1 LARSFYDDAQNKRLI
16 EVQSDPARA
25 CLLRADCE
33 SDPAIDSNHQ
43 GVVDRVAVFRDS
55 EAMHLVRT
63 AQEEKLTMALKYVFE
78 LFNCWD
84 GGVNRS
90 RMSKIRFHKVLRYA
104 AILYVKAGPLS
115 GQACLK
121 NHVNHSFLFRQ
132 RMYDV
137 FNGHML

>member
-1 LARSFYDDAQNKRLI
+1 
-16 EVQSDPARA
+16 
-25 CLLRADCE
+25 
-33 SDPAIDSNHQ
+33 
-43 GVVDRVAVFRDS
+43 
-55 EAMHLVRT
+55 MHLVRT

-78 LFNCWD
+78 LFNCWE

-115 GQACLK
+115 GQACLE

-132 RMYDV
+132 HMYDV
-137 FNGHML
+137 FNGHMLQYLSCVVWVCGFQIVLHMSFLK